1 MINRFFQRKRFA
13 EFQPLSM
20 QEMAF
25 PFEKQEARTRENMAM
40 AAKLSEMGLNIDNL
54 AVDNPYA
61 EQLLNKFKP
70 VRDEAVNY
78 LLSPNAN
85 WKEGAK
91 KFMNVSNLKNEI
103 ENTGGKY
110 LGQRKALQLAEL
122 ERLKNAEDLSEKD
135 RNYIQSQINNIFTES
150 YSGEGNPLEGA
161 KNVNWTKSYDFAETT
176 KQITDRVKA
185 LKPSAFVDKD
195 GKIDTGTISKI
206 QNANDYTEVFKILQG
221 KGVSANTILQAMSPW
236 VSSTL
241 NDKGELESV
250 DLQDDLTKSILQG
263 YAASGNPLYDENG
276 DITKEAKDYL
286 AEETDRLLNTGLAQ
300 AFSEFNVDFKFLE
313 DAGAKKILETPETL
327 VQAMRTIGA
336 NIDNENFFDFYNTI
350 EEGDKKI
357 QQLTAEAEQLKN
369 VDPRLYQEKIQERDE
384 LSAELA
390 YWKQNK
396 DDIDRALENEAGLK
410 YVSRYSND
418 FEISKMNNLSD
429 LFIASRDYLTSIG
442 ANIGFNA
449 DDFDG
454 NRYEVDEAVKAAN
467 IEYAKRTKYFIDKG
481 YSLENATNAAKD
493 WVEALPTSF
502 SKISD
507 RPLDPKDVK
516 DGTGN
521 KTDYFANYGGKLDI
535 ALKEQDKVLE
545 KFINDNRKL
554 FAKETT
560 VVTAIGEGKSFV
572 RDYNNSLTDLAMT
585 NPDSFTVKGTSQ
597 TLDDYIETLGGSI
610 EIDGV
615 DYKLTGKSIT
625 QITTS
630 SNTARVGLEA
640 KDKDGNIKYKSVLV
654 KPDED
659 NTLTQRQ
666 ETLAD
671 ELIKSTDAGNR
682 KVGYEIKANLEFDDK
697 YNHANLLNAKYN
709 PDTNK
714 GDTVETTIKLDGAK
728 VSFEKAQGNAY
739 KLKLNGKPVSIKP
752 VTDDNGDIVDYTIVP
767 YTSGLTSLL
776 TYNELNTTL
785 LALKDEKI
793 PDSLK

>member
-1 MINRFFQRKRFA
+1 MSGVNRFFQRKRFA

-61 EQLLNKFKP
+61 EELLNKFKP

-78 LLSPNAN
+78 MLSPNAN
-85 WKEGAK
+85 WREGAK

-110 LGQRKALQLAEL
+110 LGQRKALQLAQL
-122 ERLKNAEDLSEKD
+122 ERLKNAQNLSEKD

-161 KNVNWTKSYDFAETT
+161 KNVNWTDSYDFAETT

-185 LKPSAFVDKD
+185 LKPSAL
-195 GKIDTGTISKI
+195 DTGTITKLG
-206 QNANDYTEVFKILQG
+206 NANDYTEVFKILQG
-221 KGVSANTILQAMSPW
+221 KGLSPNTILQAMSPW
-236 VSSTL
+236 VSSTI
-241 NDKGELESV
+241 NDKGELEFV
-250 DLQDDLTKSILQG
+250 NLQDDLTKSILQG
-263 YAASGNPLYDENG
+263 YAANGNSIYDEDGN
-276 DITKEAKDYL
+276 ITTDAKNYL
-286 AEETDRLLNTGLAQ
+286 KEETNRLLDTGLAQ
-300 AFSEFNVDFKFLE
+300 AFSEFDVNFKFLE
-313 DAGAKKILETPETL
+313 DAGAVKKLETPETL

-350 EEGDKKI
+350 GEGDKKI
-357 QQLTAEAEQLKN
+357 QQLTAEAEQLKD

-390 YWKQNK
+390 YWKQNE
-396 DDIDRALENEAGLK
+396 DDITRKLQENSDLQFITRYNSFNVKDATTVEQLEQDALNKVVELGLEELPFNDDNTSSGGFASNQSLYRAKNIEFARSYEQYIKSGVSPNKAKDFAIRDVNSMHNNNVDVSRPVEAGNEGAATYWMNYQSKLQ
-410 YVSRYSND
+410 SNL
-418 FEISKMNNLSD
+418 ISQKENLND
-429 LFIASRDYLTSIG
+429 
-442 ANIGFNA
+442 
-449 DDFDG
+449 
-454 NRYEVDEAVKAAN
+454 
-467 IEYAKRTKYFIDKG
+467 
-481 YSLENATNAAKD
+481 
-493 WVEALPTSF
+493 
-502 SKISD
+502 
-507 RPLDPKDVK
+507 
-516 DGTGN
+516 
-521 KTDYFANYGGKLDI
+521 
-535 ALKEQDKVLE
+535 
-545 KFINDNRKL
+545 FINDNRKL

-560 VVTAIGEGKSFV
+560 VVTAIGEGKSFT
-572 RDYNNSLTDLAMT
+572 RDYNNSLTDLSMS
-585 NPDSFTVKGTSQ
+585 NPEAFTVKGTSQ
-597 TLDDYIETLGGSI
+597 TLDDYINNLEGTI
-610 EIDGV
+610 KIDGIE
-615 DYKLTGKSIT
+615 YELTGKRIN

-630 SNTARVGLEA
+630 SNTARVGLEG
-640 KDKDGNIKYKSVLV
+640 KDKNGNTRIVKSVLV

-671 ELIKSTDAGNR
+671 ELIKSTDAENR

-709 PDTNK
+709 PDTGK

-739 KLKLNGKPVSIKP
+739 KLRLNGKPVSIKP
-752 VTDDNGDIVDYTIVP
+752 VTDDNGEVIDYTVVP
-767 YTSGLTSLL
+767 YTPGLTSLL